1 MSGGAYSALT
11 GMRTRLE
18 QLDRLAFDLA
28 NVSTAGY
35 KTERLATKSSERD
48 RFSMELD
55 SAVDVLGDGVKIDF
69 RPGTIAT
76 TGRDL
81 DVAIDGRGFFEIET
95 PAGLRYTRNGGFQR
109 RADGALATVDGEAVL
124 GDSGA
129 ITLGPGQVTVGPD
142 GTIKSGDAVVGRL
155 RLVDFASEKDLI
167 RESGS
172 RFRALTGAQAEEV
185 DARVIG
191 GALEQSNVSIVDRMA
206 ALTDLTRGFEALQ
219 RGVSVLMNDL
229 DSRAI
234 SELTRK

>member
-35 KTERLATKSSERD
+35 KTERLATKSAERD
-48 RFSMELD
+48 RFALELD

-69 RPGTIAT
+69 RPGTIAS

-95 PAGLRYTRNGGFQR
+95 AAGMRYTRNGGFQR
-109 RADGALATVDGEAVL
+109 RADGVLATAEGEAVM
-124 GDSGA
+124 GDSGE
-129 ITLGPGQVTVGPD
+129 ITLAPGPVNIAAD
-142 GTIKSGDAVVGRL
+142 GTIKAGDAVVGRL

-167 RESGS
+167 RESGA
-172 RFRALTGAQAEEV
+172 RFRALTGAEPTEV
-185 DARVIG
+185 EPKVIG

-206 ALTDLTRGFEALQ
+206 ALTELTRGFEALQ
-219 RGVSVLMNDL
+219 KGVSVLMNDL
-229 DSRAI
+229 DGRAI
-234 SELTRK
+234 SELGKR

>member
-11 GMRTRLE
+11 GMRIRLE

-35 KTERLATKSSERD
+35 KTERLATRSSERD

-55 SAVDVLGDGVKIDF
+55 SAVDVLSDGVKIDF
-69 RPGTIAT
+69 RPGTIAN

-109 RADGALATVDGEAVL
+109 RADGVLATVEGEPAM
-124 GDSGA
+124 GDSGE
-129 ITLGPGQVTVGPD
+129 ITLGPGPVHISAD
-142 GTIKSGDAVVGRL
+142 GTIKAGDAIVGRL

-167 RESGS
+167 RESGA
-172 RFRALTGAQAEEV
+172 RFRALPGAQPDEV

-229 DSRAI
+229 DSQAI
-234 SELTRK
+234 SAFTRK

>member
-48 RFSMELD
+48 RFALELE

-69 RPGTIAT
+69 RPGTIAS

-95 PAGLRYTRNGGFQR
+95 QAGMRYTRNGGFQR
-109 RADGALATVDGEAVL
+109 RADGVLATVDGEAVL
-124 GDSGA
+124 GDGGE
-129 ITLGPGQVTVGPD
+129 ITLGPGQVSRSEERRVGKECR
-142 GTIKSGDAVVGRL
+142 TR
-155 RLVDFASEKDLI
+155 ASPYDVKK
-167 RESGS
+167 
-172 RFRALTGAQAEEV
+172 EE
-185 DARVIG
+185 
-191 GALEQSNVSIVDRMA
+191 
-206 ALTDLTRGFEALQ
+206 
-219 RGVSVLMNDL
+219 
-229 DSRAI
+229 
-234 SELTRK
+234 